1 MAEPA
6 AMRILVCD
14 DDLVQRELMQE
25 MLKRLGHGC
34 DLAVNGRDALKRLR
48 QSHYDALI
56 TDIFMAEMD
65 GIELAREL
73 RSLQSD
79 LPVIAVTGGFGG
91 VLKPYAHFMTVMGAR
106 AVLRKPFTRD
116 ELAGALA
123 KALSADQAP
132 TGDMDAAGTEG

>member
-6 AMRILVCD
+6 ARHILVCD
-14 DDLVQRELMQE
+14 DDVVQRELLHE
-25 MLKRLGHGC
+25 MLKRLGYSC
-34 DLAVNGRDALKRLR
+34 DMAVNGREAMKRLR
-48 QSHYDALI
+48 QDRYDLLI

-73 RSLQSD
+73 RGLKPD
-79 LPVIAVTGGFGG
+79 LPVIAVTGGYGG

-116 ELAGALA
+116 ELAGALSR
-123 KALSADQAP
+123 ALEGPVQAEDSGKDP
-132 TGDMDAAGTEG
+132 A